1 MREQLFACEPTSLIA
16 YLERLENATEA
27 EIKLAGQMFGETDE
41 HDPIDD
47 IYEEENGEARITIEG
62 PLSMAGPSPL
72 ARLFGIMGTSYRDII
87 GACKRAA
94 ESSVERVAFAI
105 NSPGGEVAGADIAW
119 QAISLCSKNKKT
131 RAENNGMMA
140 SAAYWLASACPTIK
154 AMSPAC
160 EQGSIGVKIVAI
172 DDSGMRDAIGIKKVT
187 IVSKNA
193 PKKDDDVSK
202 KSGRDSLQ
210 ERVDA
215 MEAVFIERIAEGRHT
230 TVEDVAENYGQG
242 AVLISSEAKRVGMID
257 SVQMHASAPAAD
269 NFSRQTAGVTGV
281 LVAQTETPAS
291 AGTKEKPMTLKEL
304 LASDPAARAEYDAA
318 LKAQFDAG
326 KAQVETRIASAKPFL
341 ALQVTKEG
349 YDAAEVAQIGKAAID
364 VIAGTED
371 PGALRGFVRMVD
383 MQVEK
388 RKQVSAEVETSE
400 TGETPAQKVEADA
413 LIVAKAQALKIDV
426 VAIQAAATAAKQ
438 DPIGVLKAEIEMQEC
453 AARSRTA
460 SGVK

>member
-1 MREQLFACEPTSLIA
+1 MREQLYACEPTSLIA

-27 EIKLAGQMFGETDE
+27 EIKLAGQMFAETDE

-87 GACKRAA
+87 GACKRAT
-94 ESSVERVAFAI
+94 ESSVEHVAFAI

-119 QAISLCSKNKKT
+119 QAIALCSKKKKT
-131 RAENNGMMA
+131 RAENHGMMA

-187 IVSKNA
+187 IISKNA
-193 PKKDDDVSK
+193 PKKNDDVSK

-215 MEAVFIERIAEGRHT
+215 METVFIERIAEGRHT

-242 AVLISSEAKRVGMID
+242 AVLISAEAKRVGMID
-257 SVQMHASAPAAD
+257 SIQMHASTPAATD
-269 NFSRQTAGVTGV
+269 NFNRQPAGSTGV

-318 LKAQFDAG
+318 LKAQFDLG
-326 KAQVETRIASAKPFL
+326 KMQVETRIASAKPFL
-341 ALQVTKEG
+341 ALQVTKDG

-388 RKQVSAEVETSE
+388 RKQASAEVETSE

-413 LIVAKAQALKIDV
+413 LIVAKAQALRIDV

-438 DPIGVLKAEIEMQEC
+438 DPIEVLKAEIEMRES
-453 AARSRTA
+453 AARQKGA
-460 SGVK
+460 